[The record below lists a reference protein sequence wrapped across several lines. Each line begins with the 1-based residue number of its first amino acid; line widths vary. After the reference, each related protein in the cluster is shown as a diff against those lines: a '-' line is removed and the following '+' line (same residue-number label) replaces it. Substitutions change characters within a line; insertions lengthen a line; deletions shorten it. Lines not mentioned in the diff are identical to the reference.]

1 MATATVS
8 YKAELKDLRAQL
20 AKVTGVTRAEA
31 RKMVKDLDRSMKK
44 VEKSQK
50 RAAKAAK
57 VNWAQTAMGL
67 QSVGQMALRAGR
79 AIVDFGQHVADLNNQ
94 LTDASTRTG
103 LTVNQLAGLKLA
115 AEGSG
120 VAFTT
125 IERGLNRLPQAMN
138 EASRGSGT
146 AAAAFEKMGVD
157 VRDAS
162 TGGLRDAADVLPE
175 IFAGLNKL
183 PDPAS
188 KSAAAMDIF
197 GAKAGGALV
206 QSGAIE
212 NLESFVAL
220 ADQFGIQTGPQA
232 TRSAADFQ
240 RQMATMSLVADGEL
254 QRVLN
259 MFGGSGGLADVIQL
273 STTAIIVMGSVF
285 AEVFGELNRQI
296 QSVIGP
302 MTEVALKVIE
312 GDLGGALK
320 AVERNAAEFGSG
332 FANLAPGVL
341 QVRIAT
347 AALEGYELGVGRAHN
362 EAALLNDTLKETA
375 RVSGTLGGV
384 TVAGKGKAGAVDP
397 QKAIDAMTA
406 SRVKA
411 AGIVSGLT
419 EHRLTEIA
427 RLNAAES
434 KAIAEIADL
443 EGGTLAQ
450 MFAVEEEF
458 ARRRIDLQNEVAKNA
473 QAKAE
478 ETAAYALSIS
488 QAYSGAASDIAGATS
503 SALITIA
510 NSTAEG
516 NERAARTAFAL
527 AKAVGIAQVGIDT
540 AAAVSRVNATWA
552 AAPPVALALSI
563 AAVAV
568 GAAQAGAIAA
578 QQPSF
583 HSGGP
588 LDMAPDEMNVT
599 ARRGEF
605 VMNPQGRAALGDQ
618 TLERANAGMGGGSQN
633 VIAVS
638 VYKHTRQVDRWK
650 RDGLDAGDPIARA
663 ITAGRLVGHRSNR

>member
-1 MATATVS
+1 
-8 YKAELKDLRAQL
+8 
-20 AKVTGVTRAEA
+20 
-31 RKMVKDLDRSMKK
+31 MVKDLDRSMKK

-57 VNWAQTAMGL
+57 VNWAQTATGL

-240 RQMATMSLVADGEL
+240 RQMATMGLVADGEL

-347 AALEGYELGVGRAHN
+347 AVLRGTELGLARVN
-362 EAALLNDTLKETA
+362 DEAALLNETLKETPRA
-375 RVSGTLGGV
+375 PVVPVLPDQKEDEGKGK
-384 TVAGKGKAGAVDP
+384 GKGKARAVDP

-427 RLNAAES
+427 RLKAAES
-434 KAIAEIADL
+434 QAIAEIADL

-450 MFAVEEEF
+450 MIAVEEEF
-458 ARRRIDLQNEVAKNA
+458 ARRRIDLQNEVAENA
-473 QAKAE
+473 QAKADE
-478 ETAAYALSIS
+478 AAAYALSIS

-510 NSTAEG
+510 NSTAK
-516 NERAARTAFAL
+516 NNKKQARIAFGL
-527 AKAVGIAQVGIDT
+527 AKAAGLAQVAIDT
-540 AAAVSRVNATWA
+540 HSAISGINAKWA
-552 AAPPVALALSI
+552 KVPPVAIALSI
-563 AAVAV
+563 AAAAV

-588 LDMAPDEMNVT
+588 LDMAPDEMSVT

>member
-57 VNWAQTAMGL
+57 VNWAQTATGL

-125 IERGLNRLPQAMN
+125 IERGLNRLPQVMN

-146 AAAAFEKMGVD
+146 AALAFKDMGVKVTD
-157 VRDAS
+157 ANDDLKDAS
-162 TGGLRDAADVLPE
+162 VLLPE
-175 IFAGLNKL
+175 IFAGLQSL
-183 PDPAS
+183 STPAA

-320 AVERNAAEFGSG
+320 AIERNAAEFGSG

-384 TVAGKGKAGAVDP
+384 TVAGKGKARAVDP

-419 EHRLTEIA
+419 EHRLSEIA

-434 KAIAEIADL
+434 EAIAELAEL

-458 ARRRIDLQNEVAKNA
+458 ARRRIDLQNEVAENA
-473 QAKAE
+473 QAKANE
-478 ETAAYALSIS
+478 AAAYALSIS

-510 NSTAEG
+510 NSTAK
-516 NERAARTAFAL
+516 NNKKQARIAFGL
-527 AKAVGIAQVGIDT
+527 AKAAGLAQVAIDT
-540 AAAVSRVNATWA
+540 HSAISGINAKWA
-552 AAPPVALALSI
+552 KVPPVAIALSI
-563 AAVAV
+563 AAAAV

-618 TLERANAGMGGGSQN
+618 TLERANAGMGGGGQN